1 MEWAQVPDAAAFRAF
16 RQRCQDGSW
25 QQDRGGLAVS
35 LQLPP
40 PGCAIHQLK
49 CRIDVPDV
57 PAATMY
63 DVLHD
68 SEYRWEWDTN
78 VIDTHGIAQVAV
90 NADVGYYAWRCP
102 KPLKNRDVVMLRAWQ
117 VEDGYHTIINFSV
130 KHPKYPPRKDMV
142 RAVCL
147 LTGYLVHSTGPN
159 SCSLTYLAQV
169 DPKGSL
175 PKWVV
180 NKASQ
185 YLVPQM
191 LKKLHKACV
200 QYPAWKQQ
208 HNVNMKPWLYPE
220 QNKLPVLA
228 LSELALQRAA
238 SLENIDESSLA
249 EEKDESSDRGALEN

>member
-1 MEWAQVPDAAAFRAF
+1 MQ
-16 RQRCQDGSW
+16 
-25 QQDRGGLAVS
+25 
-35 LQLPP
+35 
-40 PGCAIHQLK
+40 

-57 PAATMY
+57 PAETMY

-68 SEYRWEWDTN
+68 SEYRREWDSN
-78 VIDTHGIAQVAV
+78 IIDTHDIAQVAA

-102 KPLKNRDVVMLRAWQ
+102 KPIKNRDVVMLRAWQ

-130 KHPKYPPRKDMV
+130 KHPKYPPRKDLV

-169 DPKGSL
+169 DPKVAGL
-175 PKWVV
+175 PRVLISCHSRFPLCFP
-180 NKASQ
+180 AFD
-185 YLVPQM
+185 QM

-208 HNVNMKPWLYPE
+208 HNVNMKPWLHPE
-220 QNKLPVLA
+220 QNKLPMLA

-249 EEKDESSDRGALEN
+249 EEESMGGPGCLFPW